1 MQPSILVHIWNQ
13 ISNFVANLINDKA
26 NGCYDKNIITQII
39 ESIYNFISTLV
50 QLLNQTKVV
59 MMLEEEKNIENI
71 DVDEVA
77 VHLLVDLEKD
87 TKLIA
92 IASVKEIGTE
102 REIGI
107 GTEIETRIGTEIRET
122 AEITGT
128 EIEIE
133 IAAINTY
140 RDQTHQFKHSSMEVV
155 KVGPPTSLKRIMYFT
170 TLEHNAHI
178 MNTNFLPKPSRTTVS
193 GYR

>member
-1 MQPSILVHIWNQ
+1 MNKIAIMT
-13 ISNFVANLINDKA
+13 
-26 NGCYDKNIITQII
+26 KNVFIQII
-39 ESIYNFISTLV
+39 KSLYNFISTLV

-87 TKLIA
+87 TKMIA

-102 REIGI
+102 IREIGI

-122 AEITGT
+122 AEIIGT
-128 EIEIE
+128 ETEIE

-140 RDQTHQFKHSSMEVV
+140 RRTHQFKHSSMGNSMHGE
-155 KVGPPTSLKRIMYFT
+155 
-170 TLEHNAHI
+170 
-178 MNTNFLPKPSRTTVS
+178 
-193 GYR
+193 